1 MRARMRCSCALIAG
15 LSMALSTSRN
25 RSWAKPSGASSSSGL
40 TRIRAR
46 TASATRSGRSSCPL
60 NVRARTSRRTS
71 APATAATSSMARHA
85 GERRA
90 RRWATTSRTPPG
102 RWTGSPEDR
111 PAATRRVSSR
121 TNSGLPPARRTTSAT
136 PSGREATGGHS
147 IGKIGG
153 LLVGEPSEGHH
164 LDAARQP
171 DERRRGVD
179 VTEAPDDQHPR
190 ARHAT
195 RQERQQRQRRLV
207 GPLEII
213 EHDHQPVRLGHPDE
227 QHADRVEQL
236 EPIDGP
242 VPRRLVGTGRQLCFR
257 QRVGGVAELTQH
269 LCPRP
274 ERWGHRIVPALAPRH
289 QRRPVGCV
297 VGQRAQERRLADP
310 RLARDQHDPA
320 PSAEGAVE
328 RGVEPSQRLVASDQ
342 VCTATHDR

>member
-1 MRARMRCSCALIAG
+1 
-15 LSMALSTSRN
+15 
-25 RSWAKPSGASSSSGL
+25 
-40 TRIRAR
+40 
-46 TASATRSGRSSCPL
+46 
-60 NVRARTSRRTS
+60 
-71 APATAATSSMARHA
+71 MARHA

-102 RWTGSPEDR
+102 TWTGSPPEDR

-136 PSGREATGGHS
+136 PSVREATGGHG

-153 LLVGEPSEGHH
+153 LLVGEPSEGDH

-171 DERRRGVD
+171 DEKRRGVD

-190 ARHAT
+190 ARHVT
-195 RQERQQRQRRLV
+195 GQERQQRQRRLV
-207 GPLEII
+207 GPLEVV

-227 QHADRVEQL
+227 QRADRVEQL

-242 VPRRLVGTGRQLCFR
+242 VARRLVGSGREPCLG

-274 ERWGHRIVPALAPRH
+274 ERRGHRVVPALAPRH
-289 QRRPVGCV
+289 QHRPVGRV
-297 VGQRAQERRLADP
+297 VGQRAQDGRLADP
-310 RLARDQHDPA
+310 RFAGDQHDPA
-320 PSAEGAVE
+320 PSGEGAVE
-328 RGVEPSQRLVASDQ
+328 RGPEPSQGLVASDQ
-342 VCTATHDR
+342 VLTATHDR